1 MFYRAMSLL
10 VIAMTFAGCGFQLRG
25 TGLAQGMTYQLVTE
39 QEQSAGY
46 ADFQRVLK
54 ATLNRAGVR
63 EAAPADVTLRI
74 SAFQAETRDGA
85 VNAELRVAEN
95 ISTASLELSV
105 LDGKGNLLA
114 DELLLQQ
121 RTAYRMDRSQ
131 LLGSYE
137 QQTSVEQ
144 DVRQELAN
152 QILRALSVLT
162 RSMTGV
168 ASGDIKSDVK
178 SNAP

>member
-10 VIAMTFAGCGFQLRG
+10 VIVMTFAGCGFQLRG

-85 VNAELRVAEN
+85 VNAELRVAE
-95 ISTASLELSV
+95 IY
-105 LDGKGNLLA
+105 LLF
-114 DELLLQQ
+114 
-121 RTAYRMDRSQ
+121 Y
-131 LLGSYE
+131 
-137 QQTSVEQ
+137 
-144 DVRQELAN
+144 
-152 QILRALSVLT
+152 
-162 RSMTGV
+162 
-168 ASGDIKSDVK
+168 
-178 SNAP
+178 